1 MKNKEDP
8 LRKPIT
14 FRPTNKS
21 MESECMTFLQYN
33 LLATHGQN
41 DWINKACQFYYDYE
55 QHKDFFLMRI
65 FKGEYG
71 KCRDILR
78 KVGRILKKANGHY

>member
-21 MESECMTFLQYN
+21 MESECMTFMQYN
-33 LLATHGQN
+33 LLATQNQN
-41 DWINKACQFYYDYE
+41 DWINRACQFYYDYE
-55 QHKDFFLMRI
+55 QNRKGFLHRL
-65 FKGEYG
+65 FKNNYEECKFY
-71 KCRDILR
+71 LR
-78 KVGRILKKANGHY
+78 QIGRILKKANGY